1 MENSV
6 LFYTLVGI
14 SAIALAFALGFFVS
28 FLIGK
33 KSLSG
38 ARRLASTIVED
49 SKREAEQHRR
59 LELTKAREEWLK
71 EHNEREEEYMKRLDS
86 VKNIERAMNRR
97 DAKLQGV
104 EREIKV
110 RETGLETRMAEI
122 EARNSEIDE
131 KKRELGD
138 AVSEYLG
145 KLEKVADMTQDE
157 ARKNLVEN
165 LRKQAEFEAAAL
177 IRQIKEDAQKTAE
190 IEAQKIITLA
200 IERVGIEQVAER
212 TTSQFKLSDEG
223 LKGRIIGHEG
233 RNIKVFEEETGV
245 QLLINN
251 EDPMTLVL
259 SAFNPVA
266 REIARQSLE
275 RLIQSGKIHPKK
287 IQEFVGKTKKKIQKE
302 VITAGEDA
310 FRRLGLELPNPEIV
324 KLIGQLKYRTSYGQN
339 VLNHSIEVAEL
350 CGNMAA
356 ELGLDI
362 KLARRAGLLHDL
374 GKAIDV
380 VREGT
385 HPELGSEAARKFNE
399 HEVVV
404 NAIESHHEDVEVIH
418 PISILVAVADAISG
432 SRPGARRA
440 SITDYFKRIETL
452 ESIANSFEGVE
463 HSFAIQAGREI
474 RVIVNADHVSDMH
487 LPFLAGEI
495 AKKIQED
502 LDYPGKVKVT
512 IIRERKAVEYAGAV
526 AG

>member
-1 MENSV
+1 MENGTII
-6 LFYTLVGI
+6 YTLLGI
-14 SAIALAFALGFFVS
+14 SAIAISFALGF
-28 FLIGK
+28 LISYLAGK
-33 KSLSG
+33 KSLGGS
-38 ARRLASTIVED
+38 RRLALSIID
-49 SKREAEQHRR
+49 DARKEAEQHKR
-59 LELTKAREEWLK
+59 LELTKAREEWVA
-71 EHNEREEEYMKRLDS
+71 ENNQREEEYQKRLDS

-97 DAKLQGV
+97 DAKLQSV
-104 EREIKV
+104 ERELTV
-110 RETGLETRMAEI
+110 HEETIQNRAAEV
-122 EARNSEIDE
+122 EARNLEIDD
-131 KKRELGD
+131 KKRELCESI
-138 AVSEYLG
+138 AEYMS
-145 KLEKVADMTQDE
+145 KLEKVGDLSQDE
-157 ARKNLVEN
+157 ARKNLIES

-177 IRQIKEDAQKTAE
+177 IRQIKEDAQRTAE
-190 IEAQKIITLA
+190 IEAQKIVTLA

-287 IQEFVGKTKKKIQKE
+287 IQEFVGKAKKKIQKE
-302 VITAGEDA
+302 VLLAGEEA
-310 FRRLGLELPNPEIV
+310 FRRLGLELPNPEII

-385 HPELGSEAARKFNE
+385 HPELGSEAARKYNE
-399 HEVVV
+399 HEVVI

-418 PISILVAVADAISG
+418 PISILVAVADGISG

-463 HSFAIQAGREI
+463 QSFAIQAGREI

-512 IIRERKAVEYAGAV
+512 IIRERKAVEYAGAA